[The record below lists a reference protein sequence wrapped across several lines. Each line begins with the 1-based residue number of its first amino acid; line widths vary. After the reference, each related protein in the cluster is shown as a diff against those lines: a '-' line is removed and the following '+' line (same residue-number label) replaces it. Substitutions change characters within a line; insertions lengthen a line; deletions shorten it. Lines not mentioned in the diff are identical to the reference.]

1 MQSLNAAYRRFALRV
16 NGRTQRPRHW
26 WITLNFK
33 GLGHSHSFLMN
44 WSGLSDAR
52 FPTIPL

>member
-1 MQSLNAAYRRFALRV
+1 MQSLNAEYRRFALLV
-16 NGRTQRPRHW
+16 NRPNATSSPP

-44 WSGLSDAR
+44 WSGLPDAR